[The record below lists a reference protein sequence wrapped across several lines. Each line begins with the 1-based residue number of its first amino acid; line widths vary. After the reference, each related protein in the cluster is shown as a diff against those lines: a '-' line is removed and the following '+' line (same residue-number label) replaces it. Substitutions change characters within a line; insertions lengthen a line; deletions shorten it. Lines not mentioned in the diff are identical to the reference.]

1 MSPCADVTRTD
12 PDADPFE
19 QAERRLAAGE
29 LDSESSRR
37 AYAELLLSFRANS
50 REQRR
55 LLEATLASLT
65 DGIAIFDA
73 RGCLRFSNQVAARLL
88 DAPSA
93 LKRRAWR
100 YADLAGALIDA
111 GASIIVG
118 MDRDTLRSPS
128 DEIRFPDGRVVQIRR
143 TRMTDGGE
151 IHVYVDVTAER
162 QRGSELDEA
171 RAASTAAASAQVE
184 LLAVMSHEIHAS
196 IGGMLD
202 AARRALGLARD
213 PKLREPLEAICQ
225 VGEAAAA
232 ILDDVLAGAARA
244 EPPPQPAV
252 SRPLSIL
259 LAEDDPVSQ
268 LVGVGLLERFGHR
281 VELVGDGQA
290 AVEAIASGRRFD
302 VVLMDLFMP
311 NMDGIA
317 ATRAIRALPDG
328 RRDVPIV
335 ALTAS
340 PLRADIDA
348 ALAAGMR
355 AAIAKPLDA
364 ARLDGL
370 LAQVASAPPVGE
382 TETTDAAPPDCDGA
396 VMRQLHGALGEGAV
410 RAAMRSFLDAMEG
423 NAARLEAMLPAT
435 PAQAASFAHRLA
447 GSAAVFGFRRLSR
460 ALLEIEEALRAGE
473 LGGVGALLKPIPDL
487 ASAALQRLSSAA

>member
-1 MSPCADVTRTD
+1 MSPRADVTRSE

-19 QAERRLAAGE
+19 QAERRLAAGD
-29 LDSESSRR
+29 LDSEASRR
-37 AYAELLLSFRANS
+37 AYAELLASFRAS
-50 REQRR
+50 SCEQQL

-73 RGCLRFSNQVAARLL
+73 RGCLRFGNQVAARLL

-93 LKRRAWR
+93 LKRRSWR
-100 YADLAGALIDA
+100 YADLASALIDA
-111 GASIIVG
+111 GASITVG
-118 MDRDTLRSPS
+118 MDRDSLRSPS
-128 DEIRFPDGRVVQIRR
+128 DEIRFRDGRVVEIRR

-162 QRGSELDEA
+162 ERGRELEAA
-171 RAASTAAASAQVE
+171 RASSTAAAGAQAE
-184 LLAVMSHEIHAS
+184 LLAVMGHEIHAS
-196 IGGMLD
+196 ISGMLD
-202 AARRALGLARD
+202 RARRALGLTRD
-213 PKLREPLEAICQ
+213 PKLQEPLEAICQ

-232 ILDDVLAGAARA
+232 ILDGLLDGASRA
-244 EPPPQPAV
+244 EPPPEPTV

-281 VELVGDGQA
+281 VELVGDGRA
-290 AVEAIASGRRFD
+290 AVEAIAAGRRFD

-364 ARLDGL
+364 ARLAGL
-370 LAQVASAPPVGE
+370 LAQVTCAPPVGE
-382 TETTDAAPPDCDGA
+382 TEATDAAPPDCDGV
-396 VMRQLHGALGEGAV
+396 VMQQLHGALGEDAV

-423 NAARLEAMLPAT
+423 HAARLEALLPAT
-435 PAQAASFAHRLA
+435 PAQAAALAHRLA

-460 ALLEIEEALRAGE
+460 ALLEIEQALRAGE
-473 LGGVGALLKPIPDL
+473 LAGARALLEAIPAL
-487 ASAALQRLSSAA
+487 ASAALQRLSPAA